1 MLQKREGNGKGKSV
15 LLQAWRGAEGSRNLM
30 FPDPVTMAREKLFQI
45 KFWLLIFNVSK
56 FLLETDNRDIF
67 KEQLKQNKL
76 EDNLLNL
83 SIW

>member
-1 MLQKREGNGKGKSV
+1 
-15 LLQAWRGAEGSRNLM
+15 
-30 FPDPVTMAREKLFQI
+30 
-45 KFWLLIFNVSK
+45 LLIFNVSK

-83 SIW
+83 SI